1 MRRFK
6 FCYRTPA
13 DGVFVQASWFLC
25 SMGFLCKAGAALG
38 LFALCLL
45 GNGAEPL
52 LSNQN
57 LALNAIYPDL
67 RKQYFEKINLSASL
81 TL

>member
-1 MRRFK
+1 VRRIK
-6 FCYRTPA
+6 FCYRALA
-13 DGVFVQASWFLC
+13 DGVFVQERWFLC
-25 SMGFLCKAGAALG
+25 SMGFLCKAVAALG

-57 LALNAIYPDL
+57 HALNAI
-67 RKQYFEKINLSASL
+67 
-81 TL
+81 